1 MISKVWQSKK
11 GFTLVELLVVIA
23 IIGVLV
29 TIVLIAI
36 NPVRVIQNSQDTKH
50 RSELNQVKTALQLY
64 YNENKRYP
72 TAGATGEF
80 FSTPAAPA
88 IPFTT
93 TYLRD
98 VAMLIGIDY
107 SINATTGDYL
117 AYTTVNHGTADDTN
131 SVTKCGGTGTNRYYI
146 CPD

>member
-29 TIVLIAI
+29 TIVVVAI

-72 TAGATGEF
+72 AVAEFGTGG
-80 FSTPAAPA
+80 T
-88 IPFTT
+88 IPFSP
-93 TYLRD
+93 TYVRD
-98 VAMLIGIDY
+98 ADMLSPTKITY
-107 SINATTGDYL
+107 TLPTSDYL
-117 AYTTVNHGTADDTN
+117 AYTTVNHTTADDTN